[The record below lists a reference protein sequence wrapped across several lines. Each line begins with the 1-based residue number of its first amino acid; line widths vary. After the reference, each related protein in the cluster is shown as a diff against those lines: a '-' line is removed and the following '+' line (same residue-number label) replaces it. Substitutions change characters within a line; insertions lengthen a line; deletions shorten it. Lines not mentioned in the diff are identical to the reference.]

1 MKPSDNDALT
11 RRIQFILE
19 ADKLKTIIR
28 NTLLTDRSRFEN
40 AAEHS
45 WHAALTAVVIF
56 DAAGDNGMDLS
67 HAVRM
72 LLVHDIVEIDAGDT
86 FCYSPEQ
93 RRTQMRREQQAAER
107 IFGLLPA
114 QQADELRQLWQE
126 FEARQTAEA
135 RFANAVDRLQPL
147 LQAIRTEGKTWRQ
160 NRIRKDQVIERMQ
173 PVREALPSLWGYV
186 MELIEDAA
194 DKGYLIDNDGQGT
207 VNSRIL

>member
-1 MKPSDNDALT
+1 MKGPTENKALT
-11 RRIQFILE
+11 GQIDFILE
-19 ADKLKTIIR
+19 ADKLKTVTR

-56 DAAGDNGMDLS
+56 DSASANDMDLA
-67 HAVRM
+67 HIVRM

-93 RRTQMRREQQAAER
+93 RQTQVRREQKAAER
-107 IFGLLPA
+107 IFGLLPDK
-114 QQADELRQLWQE
+114 QANELWQLWRE
-126 FEARQTAEA
+126 FEARQTPEA

-147 LQAIRTEGKTWRQ
+147 LQAIYTEGKTWRQ
-160 NRIRKDQVIERMQ
+160 NKIRKDQVIERMQ
-173 PVREALPSLWGYV
+173 PIQTALPSLWGYV

-194 DKGYLIDNDGQGT
+194 DKGYLIDDG
-207 VNSRIL
+207 